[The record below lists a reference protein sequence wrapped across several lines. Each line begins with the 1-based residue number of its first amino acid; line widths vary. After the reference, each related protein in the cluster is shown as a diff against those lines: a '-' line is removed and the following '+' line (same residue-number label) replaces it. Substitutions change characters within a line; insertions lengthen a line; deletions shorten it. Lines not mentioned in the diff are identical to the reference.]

1 MKTAAQCL
9 PQTEEQDDNYQE
21 APTELNLRIKALESL
36 LVEKGFVD
44 PAGLNALIDAYK
56 DKIGPRNGERSAAQP
71 SVYSAYKQRLSCFKA
86 AAVHAAPA
94 YLNRQA
100 TLNKACDFIHE
111 AARKGAEFIAF
122 PESFLPGFPIW
133 AALWAPIENHAFFR
147 EMVANSI
154 LVDGE
159 EIQRLQQASRTEGVF
174 VSMGFSERNPASVG
188 GMWNSNV
195 LISDEEF
202 S

>member
-1 MKTAAQCL
+1 MKTAAQGL
-9 PQTEEQDDNYQE
+9 PQTEDQDDNRQE
-21 APTELNLRIKALESL
+21 APAELNLRIKALESL

-44 PAGLNALIDAYK
+44 PAGLDALIEAYK
-56 DKIGPRNGERSAAQP
+56 NKIGPRNGERAVAQP
-71 SVYSAYKQRLSCFKA
+71 RVYSADKQRLSYFKA
-86 AAVHAAPA
+86 AAVHAAPV